1 MSVNI
6 QTGNG
11 LIQVANK
18 NIPVNKRI
26 EFKNKVDFP
35 TVGEENKLYVAV
47 NENAIYRFDI
57 ATQSYIC
64 LGSNSSISI
73 DDTVTDVT
81 DKVWSAKKTNDTFEE
96 VEQSINDVDAKFAD
110 YDTSDEVDSK
120 ITNALA
126 DYEKSADVD
135 TKLAEYDKST
145 VANKKITDALADYD
159 TSEVVDNK
167 LKDYAK
173 TTEVDTKLVD
183 YYKKTETYSNAEVD
197 DKFTDLETTLTNA
210 IKTWVDSE
218 ESLALKTTLYN
229 NNTLTFYKKPNAT
242 VDDTADFS
250 INLPVVPEY
259 TIAKLETTT
268 EGYVASYQ
276 LKKGNTTVGDTIN
289 IPKDYLVKS
298 AEIKTVDTA
307 DTPVSGYAIGDK
319 YIDFVVNTVNGDG
332 NESHIYL
339 LVSDLAKTYSAGNG
353 IDISATNVVSVV
365 AQDGTKDIGGITK
378 ADYTS
383 FTGAVTK
390 ADANETA
397 IAAINNADTGI
408 EAKAKAYI
416 DKKLGD
422 IETILASIVEV

>member
-57 ATQSYIC
+57 TTQSYVC
-64 LGSNSSISI
+64 LGSNSSIEI
-73 DDTVTDVT
+73 DDAATDVT

-120 ITNALA
+120 ITNALT

-135 TKLAEYDKST
+135 NKLA
-145 VANKKITDALADYD
+145 
-159 TSEVVDNK
+159 
-167 LKDYAK
+167 
-173 TTEVDTKLVD
+173 D
-183 YYKKTETYSNAEVD
+183 YYKKAETYSNAEVD
-197 DKFTDLETTLTNA
+197 DRFTDFEATFTNA

-218 ESLALKTTLYN
+218 ESLALKTALYN
-229 NNTLTFYKKPNAT
+229 NNTLAFYKKPNAT
-242 VDDTADFS
+242 VDDTADFT
-250 INLPVVPEY
+250 INFPIVPEY
-259 TIAKLETTT
+259 TIAKLETAT

-276 LKKGNTTVGDTIN
+276 LKKGSTVVGDTIN